1 MTRQP
6 ERGRLAGAHTHGR
19 ASRGDW
25 AFERELLASAKAGDR
40 RARQRLVELRMG
52 LVRSVAYRYRD
63 LGLPLDDLVQ
73 EGAIGLLDAVARFD
87 SSRGASFATYA
98 RWCVRRAITHAL
110 TDHGRLVRLP
120 KGVVERERALLKA
133 RAELRASLGREPT
146 TEELARACGLPVTVV
161 ADTAAAG
168 AGVVSL
174 DAPVSDEGAP
184 LEALVEDSTAPQPED
199 ETLEHERSELVA
211 EAVAKLPPRQRH
223 VIEAYFG
230 LAGEERSLFE
240 LADELHLSPQRARA
254 LEQDALHRLWP
265 ALEPLRSPRRRAA
278 GKP

>member
-1 MTRQP
+1 MNRKP
-6 ERGRLAGAHTHGR
+6 DRGHLSRHDRALERRLLT
-19 ASRGDW
+19 
-25 AFERELLASAKAGDR
+25 SAKAGDR
-40 RARQRLVELRMG
+40 RARQRLVELHMG

-73 EGAIGLLDAVARFD
+73 EGAIGLLDAVTRFD
-87 SSRGASFATYA
+87 ASRGASFATYA

-120 KGVVERERALLKA
+120 KGVVERERALLKV
-133 RAELRASLGREPT
+133 RSELRATLGREPT
-146 TEELARACGLPVTVV
+146 TGEVAEACGLPVTVV

-168 AGVVSL
+168 AGIVSL
-174 DAPVSDEGAP
+174 DEPVSADGAP
-184 LEALVEDSTAPQPED
+184 LEALVEDATAPQPES
-199 ETLEHERSELVA
+199 ETLTHERSELVA
-211 EAVAKLPPRQRH
+211 SAVATLPTRQRR

-230 LAGEERSLFE
+230 LEGEERSLVE

-265 ALEPLRSPRRRAA
+265 ALEALRR
-278 GKP
+278 